1 MFGEGSQSLALSYDD
16 DNLVHDNNMISK
28 VRGTQDILP
37 ARFTDKADAQM
48 ERRNLVERTA
58 REAFRRY
65 GFEEIRTPII
75 EKTELFERGIGA
87 DTDVNKEMYTFEDR
101 DGERVSLRP
110 ESTASVVRAYIEHG
124 MFNQPGLVKLYYIG
138 PQFRRERPQKG
149 RYRQFAQIGVE
160 VLGQSD
166 DPSIEAEVIEMLDW
180 YLKKLRIT
188 GTELLVN
195 SIGDET
201 CRPAYIERLREA
213 IRQRLPNLCGSCKQR
228 YEANPLRVLDC
239 KVESCQPYLKEL
251 PLITDS
257 LCEACREHFQRFT
270 SLLDERGIGYTI
282 APRLVRGLDYYTRTA
297 FEITGS
303 QLGAQNTIVG
313 GGRYDGLSQML
324 GGPPT
329 KGFGFAFGVERMIMS
344 LPEDI
349 ADSLKEA
356 PALFVAYIGERAR
369 SHSFALARRLRE
381 AGIST
386 VIDLEGRKLKKS
398 LAIANSLSARYSLI
412 IGEDEIER
420 GNYVLRDMATGEQR
434 NLGEQDLIATLTSE
448 A

>member
-1 MFGEGSQSLALSYDD
+1 
-16 DNLVHDNNMISK
+16 MISK

-37 ARFTDKADAQM
+37 ARFTDKVDAQI
-48 ERRNLVERTA
+48 EGRNLIERTA
-58 REAFRRY
+58 RIAFRRY

-87 DTDVNKEMYTFEDR
+87 ETDVNKEMYTFEDR

-124 MFNQPGLVKLYYIG
+124 MFNQPGLVKLFYIG

-149 RYRQFAQIGVE
+149 RYREFGQIGVE

-166 DPSIEAEVIEMLDW
+166 DPSIEAEVVEMLDW
-180 YLKKLRIT
+180 YLKELRIT

-201 CRPAYIERLREA
+201 CRPGYIEQLREA
-213 IRQRLPNLCGSCKQR
+213 IRQQLPHLCGSCKQR
-228 YEANPLRVLDC
+228 HETNPLRVLDC
-239 KVESCQPYLKEL
+239 KVDSCQPYLKKL
-251 PLITDS
+251 PSITDS
-257 LCEACREHFQRFT
+257 LCDACRMHFEQFT
-270 SLLDERGIGYTI
+270 GLLDERGIPYTI
-282 APRLVRGLDYYTRTA
+282 ATRLVRGLDYYTRTA
-297 FEITGS
+297 FEVTGS

-324 GGPPT
+324 GGPPA

-344 LPEDI
+344 LPGDS
-349 ADSLKEA
+349 ANSLKEV
-356 PALFVAYIGERAR
+356 PSLFVAHIGERAR
-369 SHSFALARRLRE
+369 KHSFALARRLRE

-386 VIDLEGRKLKKS
+386 VVDLEGRKLKKS
-398 LAIANSLSARYSLI
+398 LAIANSLSARYALI
-412 IGEDEIER
+412 IGEDEIEKR
-420 GNYVLRDMATGEQR
+420 SYVVRDMNKGEER
-434 NLGEQDLIATLTSE
+434 RLGEQDLIATLRNDE
-448 A
+448 